1 MREAIR
7 QMHQKDVKIRQI
19 CKLLGV
25 SRNTVRRVLSADS
38 EPKAKGSKY
47 EEHLTLIKDLFDR
60 CRGNVVRLQ
69 ECLEQEHKLVI
80 PYTSLTWIVR
90 TFEIKEP
97 KKDRCGQY
105 VFGPGEEMQHDT
117 SPFKILLGDT
127 QKTVQCAS
135 LVLAY
140 SRKIFI
146 QFYPRFTR
154 FEAKVFLQR
163 AFDFMQGVCPRCV
176 VDNTTLFVV
185 SGTGPD
191 AVISPEMEAFG
202 RLYQVVFVPHKVN
215 DPNRKARV
223 ERPFS
228 YISKNFLAGRAF
240 SDFHDLNAQAW
251 SWCENVANA
260 KVKKS
265 LGMPP
270 EQAYLMEKSQLIP
283 LPAHVPEVYLLEYRV
298 VDSEGYV
305 QVQTNR
311 YSVPEKLVGRKV
323 EVYIF
328 WDKIQIYYQ
337 HQKVAE
343 HARILVNKQ
352 ARVTDPTHHP
362 PINRKSQGPCRE
374 ECLLT
379 GHNQSLDIYV
389 QELKKRSRGR
399 GVHKL
404 RRLLILKRTYPE
416 KAFIQAVQRAVQYRM
431 YDLSRL
437 EDIIISL
444 IAGDHFDL

>member
-1 MREAIR
+1 
-7 QMHQKDVKIRQI
+7 MHQKDVTIRQI

-25 SRNTVRRVLSADS
+25 SRNTVRRVLFADR
-38 EPKAKGSKY
+38 EPKSKGSKY
-47 EEHLTLIKDLFDR
+47 EAHLTLIKDLFDR
-60 CRGNVVRLQ
+60 CQGNVVRLQ
-69 ECLEQEHKLVI
+69 ECLEHEYSIKI
-80 PYTSLTWIVR
+80 PYTSLTWMVR

-97 KKDRCGQY
+97 QKNRSGQY

-117 SPFKILLGDT
+117 SPFKILLGET
-127 QKTVQCAS
+127 QKAVQCAS

-154 FEAKVFLQR
+154 FEAKVFLQS

-176 VDNTTLFVV
+176 VDNTSLFVV

-191 AVISPEMEAFG
+191 AVIAPEMEAFG
-202 RLYQVVFVPHKVN
+202 RLYQVMFIPHKIN

-228 YISKNFLAGRAF
+228 YISRNFLAGRTF
-240 SDFHDLNAQAW
+240 FDIHDLNAQAR

-260 KVKKS
+260 KIKKS
-265 LGMPP
+265 LGMTP
-270 EQAYLMEKSQLIP
+270 EQAYLMEKSQLIL
-283 LPAHVPEVYLLEYRV
+283 LPVHVPEVYHLEYRV

-305 QVQTNR
+305 QVHTNR

-328 WDKIQIYYQ
+328 WDAIQVYYQ
-337 HQKVAE
+337 HKNVAE
-343 HARILVNKQ
+343 HARVLYAKQ
-352 ARVTDPTHHP
+352 ARITDPAHHP
-362 PINRKSQGPCRE
+362 PFRPKPTDPCRE

-389 QELKKRSRGR
+389 KELKKRSRGR
-399 GVHKL
+399 GVSKL
-404 RRLLILKRTYPE
+404 RRLLTLKRTYPD
-416 KAFIQAVQRAVQYRM
+416 KPFNLAIQRAVQYGM

-437 EDIIISL
+437 ENIIVSL
-444 IAGDHFDL
+444 TAGEDFDL

>member
-19 CKLLGV
+19 SKLLGV

-47 EEHLTLIKDLFDR
+47 ETHLTLIKDLFDR
-60 CRGNVVRLQ
+60 CQGNVVRLQ

-191 AVISPEMEAFG
+191 ALIAPEMEAFG
-202 RLYQVVFVPHKVN
+202 RLYQVVFVAHKVN
-215 DPNRKARV
+215 DPNRK
-223 ERPFS
+223 
-228 YISKNFLAGRAF
+228 G
-240 SDFHDLNAQAW
+240 
-251 SWCENVANA
+251 
-260 KVKKS
+260 
-265 LGMPP
+265 
-270 EQAYLMEKSQLIP
+270 
-283 LPAHVPEVYLLEYRV
+283 
-298 VDSEGYV
+298 
-305 QVQTNR
+305 
-311 YSVPEKLVGRKV
+311 
-323 EVYIF
+323 
-328 WDKIQIYYQ
+328 
-337 HQKVAE
+337 
-343 HARILVNKQ
+343 
-352 ARVTDPTHHP
+352 
-362 PINRKSQGPCRE
+362 
-374 ECLLT
+374 
-379 GHNQSLDIYV
+379 
-389 QELKKRSRGR
+389 
-399 GVHKL
+399 
-404 RRLLILKRTYPE
+404 
-416 KAFIQAVQRAVQYRM
+416 
-431 YDLSRL
+431 
-437 EDIIISL
+437 
-444 IAGDHFDL
+444 